1 MTTSAAGLAGPARS
15 AAARAPFHCAA
26 CGEPLFTR
34 ARACPHCGAPDPI
47 AADGPPAEERQPPLA
62 AAEAPR
68 PVPDVPASEAAA
80 PELAVPDVALAAT
93 AEPDGAGPD
102 EVPPAADAAATPAG
116 APARDGE
123 PAYAELEPVEQD
135 DAARPA
141 GPRVPRPPTAR
152 LDIAPEPYE
161 DDLSDARDLV
171 LVPERGGR
179 TVMLPEPPRRGR
191 LLGVALAGLVVIG
204 LGAAALV
211 GWRMLA
217 PPDVATAREMTVDTA
232 WTPVEL
238 EGGAGAWVVTSD
250 TPFRIRVD
258 GAVYTVATPGGFA
271 IPLGGEDVSVRAIS
285 GSAKVSF
292 ARR

>member
-15 AAARAPFHCAA
+15 SAARAPFHCAA

-34 ARACPHCGAPDPI
+34 ARACPHCGAPDPVV
-47 AADGPPAEERQPPLA
+47 ADAPPAEERQPVA

-68 PVPDVPASEAAA
+68 PVPVPVPAETGDTAEAAA
-80 PELAVPDVALAAT
+80 VDPAEAAPVADELDHPVGTPGAT
-93 AEPDGAGPD
+93 
-102 EVPPAADAAATPAG
+102 PAAD
-116 APARDGE
+116 E
-123 PAYAELEPVEQD
+123 PAYAELEPVEAD
-135 DAARPA
+135 EALRPA
-141 GPRVPRPPTAR
+141 GPRLPRPPSAR

-179 TVMLPEPPRRGR
+179 TIMLPEPRRRGR
-191 LLGVALAGLVVIG
+191 LIGVAFAGLVVIG
-204 LGAAALV
+204 LGAAALF

-217 PPDVATAREMTVDTA
+217 PPDTAAVREMTVETG
-232 WTPVEL
+232 WTPVDL
-238 EGGAGAWVVTSD
+238 EPGPGAWVVTSD
-250 TPFRIRVD
+250 VPFRIRVD

-271 IPLGGEDVSVRAIS
+271 IPLDGREVAVRAVS
-285 GSAKVSF
+285 GGAKVTF